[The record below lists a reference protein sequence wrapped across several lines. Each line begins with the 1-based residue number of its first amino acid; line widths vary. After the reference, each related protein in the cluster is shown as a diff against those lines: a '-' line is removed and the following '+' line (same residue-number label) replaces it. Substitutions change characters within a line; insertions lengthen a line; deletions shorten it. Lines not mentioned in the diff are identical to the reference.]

1 MYNDNIEVL
10 KRPVLLSCC
19 LIFEKQKWAIH
30 RLSTAYPPDKH
41 CFKICHLE
49 TTKVLKFPKT
59 FAYLRKKQ
67 YLCTLF
73 VIWHSTHQKTSTIYL
88 HQGSGNEVVTEQLR
102 DLQ

>member
-1 MYNDNIEVL
+1 MSWTPSNPFFIPLPLHPTLYTPLQN
-10 KRPVLLSCC
+10 
-19 LIFEKQKWAIH
+19 
-30 RLSTAYPPDKH
+30 
-41 CFKICHLE
+41 CHLE